1 MQNVFVNT
9 VWRSLCRV
17 SVQVWMRMI
26 HWHEEDK
33 GLGRMKLANESV
45 SWRGCLY
52 ITIPT
57 STLHATDTTMTT
69 ATFHY
74 HFRFLCNWRS
84 LQVRSGPLPQ
94 RSLSKKLWRLLVR
107 GVHRPDTLLVIQP
120 KYQSMDSITKLTSCA
135 AAPLYAPAPLLSL
148 WAPTAPDHNVAV
160 GSHGEYVPTV
170 TAAAALCVTPR

>member
-1 MQNVFVNT
+1 
-9 VWRSLCRV
+9 
-17 SVQVWMRMI
+17 MRMI

-33 GLGRMKLANESV
+33 GLGRLVRMKLANESV

-84 LQVRSGPLPQ
+84 LQVRSGLLPQ
-94 RSLSKKLWRLLVR
+94 RSLSLR
-107 GVHRPDTLLVIQP
+107 TP
-120 KYQSMDSITKLTSCA
+120 KYQSTDSVTKLTSCA
-135 AAPLYAPAPLLSL
+135 AATTICSRPSSLS
-148 WAPTAPDHNVAV
+148 V
-160 GSHGEYVPTV
+160 GASLGQADCTWPQRSSRFPQWIRSTV
-170 TAAAALCVTPR
+170 TTAAALCVNAAVNKVAWWPWSWKWCPSRVWRGLPLCQF